1 MVNGPFATGPFP
13 ANLTIDPTGKLIY
26 VVNYNAYTVQGY
38 MIDGGTGTPSGVVGT
53 VGASAVGTG
62 TGPTCVAVDPAL
74 GDFLYTSNSLDNTVT
89 AERVN
94 PNTGGLSGVQNS
106 PFNGSAAPTC
116 LAIVPNGPHASQA
129 IIP

>member
-1 MVNGPFATGPFP
+1 
-13 ANLTIDPTGKLIY
+13 
-26 VVNYNAYTVQGY
+26 
-38 MIDGGTGTPSGVVGT
+38 
-53 VGASAVGTG
+53 
-62 TGPTCVAVDPAL
+62 VAVDPAL
-74 GDFLYTSNSLDNTVT
+74 GDFLYTSNSLDNAVT